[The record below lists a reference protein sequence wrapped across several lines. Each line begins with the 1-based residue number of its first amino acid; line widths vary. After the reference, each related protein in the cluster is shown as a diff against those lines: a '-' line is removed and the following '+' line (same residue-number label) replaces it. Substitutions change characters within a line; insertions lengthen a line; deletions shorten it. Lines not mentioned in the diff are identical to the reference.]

1 MIAPARIRVLVV
13 EDSPTQRAFL
23 RRSLESDGDITV
35 VAEAGTAVQAVAMA
49 GRERPDV
56 VTMDFDIPGG
66 GLRAIEQI
74 MATAASPI
82 LLFSGRLEGPR
93 SPNAVDALAAGAA
106 GVLAKPRRWDDDS
119 QRVLR
124 NRIRSLRRVRP
135 LVPVTSRAR
144 AITAGGVRPSDVVVG
159 IGASTGGPA
168 ALARVLADL
177 GPVGAPVLCVQHI
190 DGRQVDGLARWL
202 SSTTGR
208 DVEVATDGD
217 ALEPGV
223 VLLGPGGAHLT
234 LGRDRRVELV
244 PDTTSLHTP
253 SVDRLLHSL
262 AEVCGSRAVGCVL
275 TGMGTDGAAGM
286 AALAAAGAYTIVQ
299 DEGSSVVH
307 GMAGAAIASGGVK
320 RVLPLDALGTAITR
334 ATRVAR

>member
-1 MIAPARIRVLVV
+1 MITPARIRVLVV

-23 RRSLESDGDITV
+23 RRSLESDDDISV
-35 VAEAGTAVQAVAMA
+35 VAEAGTAVQAVALA
-49 GRERPDV
+49 RRERPDV
-56 VTMDFDIPGG
+56 VTMDLDIPGG
-66 GLRAIEQI
+66 GLRAIEDI
-74 MATAASPI
+74 MASAASPI
-82 LLFSGRLEGPR
+82 LLFSGRLENSR
-93 SPNAVDALAAGAA
+93 SPNAVEALAAGAA

-119 QRVLR
+119 QRILR

-135 LVPVTSRAR
+135 LVTPPRRPTRPPL
-144 AITAGGVRPSDVVVG
+144 GEPSDVVVG

-177 GPVGAPVLCVQHI
+177 GPLGAPVLCVQHI
-190 DGRQVDGLARWL
+190 DGRQVEGLARWL

-208 DVEVATDGD
+208 EVRVAEDGD
-217 ALEPGV
+217 PLAAGT

-244 PDTTSLHTP
+244 PDSTSLHTP

-262 AEVCGSRAVGCVL
+262 AEVCGARAVGCVL

-286 AALAAAGAYTIVQ
+286 AALATAGGYTIVQ

-320 RVLPLDALGTAITR
+320 RILPLDALGTAITR

>member
-1 MIAPARIRVLVV
+1 M
-13 EDSPTQRAFL
+13 
-23 RRSLESDGDITV
+23 
-35 VAEAGTAVQAVAMA
+35 
-49 GRERPDV
+49 
-56 VTMDFDIPGG
+56 
-66 GLRAIEQI
+66 
-74 MATAASPI
+74 
-82 LLFSGRLEGPR
+82 
-93 SPNAVDALAAGAA
+93 
-106 GVLAKPRRWDDDS
+106 
-119 QRVLR
+119 
-124 NRIRSLRRVRP
+124 
-135 LVPVTSRAR
+135 
-144 AITAGGVRPSDVVVG
+144 
-159 IGASTGGPA
+159 
-168 ALARVLADL
+168 LADL